1 MVNTPI
7 LIYKDVF
14 DFLYLFDIVVKY
26 NGNEILIDDGKIL
39 IQKGFKRFFLVL
51 IGIIQ
56 IQIFSLLEM
65 IFYRLGLY
73 DFYE

>member
-1 MVNTPI
+1 MQCIRILFDVNTPI

-39 IQKGFKRFFLVL
+39 I
-51 IGIIQ
+51 
-56 IQIFSLLEM
+56 
-65 IFYRLGLY
+65 
-73 DFYE
+73 